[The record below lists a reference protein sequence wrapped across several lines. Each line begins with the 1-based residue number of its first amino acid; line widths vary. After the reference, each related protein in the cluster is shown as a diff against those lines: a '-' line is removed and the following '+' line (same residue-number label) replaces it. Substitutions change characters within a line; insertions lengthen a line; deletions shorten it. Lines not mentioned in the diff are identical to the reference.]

1 MADLKVSTAILQLVG
16 ADLAA
21 ILTEFESA
29 EGIAGSVAGAT
40 GQREL
45 EERVVDFAGSW
56 DDKRA
61 DMVEQI
67 TALVGQITAI
77 NNAFL
82 QVDSELAQALEAA
95 EQAPA
100 IAN

>member
-1 MADLKVSTAILQLVG
+1 MADLKVSTAILELVG
-16 ADLAA
+16 TDLAS

-29 EGIAGSVAGAT
+29 EGIAASVAGAT
-40 GQREL
+40 GHREL

-61 DMVEQI
+61 DMIEQI

-77 NNAFL
+77 SDAFL
-82 QVDSELAQALEAA
+82 QVDSELAQALDAS
-95 EQAPA
+95 EQTTVAR
-100 IAN
+100 